1 MFRLIKRVFI
11 ALLTFSRSLATKCV
25 SLNSEAYIVRPTVTD
40 LNPIEFNYY
49 PFIISIDKGKEI
61 CNVDDV
67 LSMKIWVKEKMQMLK
82 YLI

>member
-40 LNPIEFNYY
+40 LNPVEFNYY

-67 LSMKIWVKEKMQMLK
+67 LSMKIWVKEKM
-82 YLI
+82 

>member
-1 MFRLIKRVFI
+1 MHGVFI

-25 SLNSEAYIVRPTVTD
+25 SLNSEAYIVRPTVTY

-49 PFIISIDKGKEI
+49 PFIISIGKGKEI

-67 LSMKIWVKEKMQMLK
+67 LSMKIWVKEKM
-82 YLI
+82 